1 MASFRKEKVASSADL
16 GRFTAQRGRRLSLS
30 CPNSHHH
37 CLGPSH
43 RRRERQPRDL
53 TPPQEP
59 TSQAL
64 HSASSLHLST
74 LVPERSRGKH
84 TVSSRGETLGA
95 QPVPFSLQR
104 REASLAIED
113 HSPVFQFHFGDDD
126 ELGL

>member
-16 GRFTAQRGRRLSLS
+16 GKFTAQRGRLLSLS

-37 CLGPSH
+37 CLGLSH
-43 RRRERQPRDL
+43 RRRKRQPRDL
-53 TPPQEP
+53 TPQEP

-95 QPVPFSLQR
+95 QPMLFSLQR
-104 REASLAIED
+104 WEASLAIED